1 MREQKAVKVIAISV
15 LVSLLLVGCGETN
28 NSTPLVDTNTPSM
41 ENDSMDNN
49 ESMDMT
55 SETNEP
61 TGDENVVKKTSS
73 LHILPV
79 LSDED
84 GNPTDAKATYTLTA
98 NKNVNVTIDTPNG
111 SFVTPMWR
119 YNNNPLPLVIRA
131 NRGDKMTLNFNNK
144 LDADSTIHWHGFKV
158 PAKEDG
164 GPDLPV
170 KATQSK
176 TYSFTLDQPAS
187 PLWFHPHPDMQTGK
201 QVYMGLAGVFLIEDD
216 ISKEL
221 ERTKQLPS
229 GEKDVVLLVQDR
241 RFAPLKEGVRELQ
254 YMNQDMDM
262 DGMLGDVV
270 LVNGSQF
277 PNLNVST
284 TQHRFRLYNVSN
296 AKNYDFAF
304 DDGREFTVVATD
316 GGLLK
321 NPVKL
326 EHIKLG
332 AAERV
337 EIVVDFS
344 KDTVGDSVKLIS
356 RAFED
361 DNMGMGNMNGNSMSM
376 GRSPNGTA
384 VDIMQFDVAKVEKD
398 EVKLYTTLSDKAE
411 ITKRLDPSL
420 ADNAGAEREFVMT
433 MKRGN
438 GMMTFVINGK
448 AFDANRID
456 EFIKSNSTEIW
467 TLKNDSPMAHPFHA
481 HAIQYQI
488 LDRDG
493 IPASGTD
500 LGWKDTFLVKPNET
514 VRIIG
519 KFEPVN
525 EGDYMY
531 HCHILEHEDAGMM
544 GYFRVGV
551 KGNVRKNGE
560 E

>member
-1 MREQKAVKVIAISV
+1 MKDKKTVKVIA
-15 LVSLLLVGCGETN
+15 LSLLTSLFLVGCGETN
-28 NSTPLVDTNTPSM
+28 NINTN
-41 ENDSMDNN
+41 
-49 ESMDMT
+49 
-55 SETNEP
+55 
-61 TGDENVVKKTSS
+61 TSS
-73 LHILPV
+73 LHILPIM
-79 LSDED
+79 SDED
-84 GNPTDAKATYTLTA
+84 GSSTDAKATYTLTA
-98 NKNVNVTIDTPNG
+98 NKDVNVTIDTADG
-111 SFVTPMWR
+111 SFITPMWR
-119 YNNNPLPLVIRA
+119 YNNNPLPLIIKA

-144 LDADSTIHWHGFKV
+144 LEADSTIHWHGFKV

-164 GPDLPV
+164 GPDFPV
-170 KATQSK
+170 KADESK

-201 QVYMGLAGVFLIEDD
+201 QVYMGLAGVFLIEDN

-241 RFAPLKEGVRELQ
+241 RFAPEKDGVRELQ

-304 DDGREFTVVATD
+304 DDGREFMVVATD

-344 KDTVGDSVKLIS
+344 NDAVGDSVKLIS

-361 DNMGMGNMNGNSMSM
+361 DDMGMGDMNGNNMNM

-384 VDIMQFDVAKVEKD
+384 VDIMRFDVTKAESD
-398 EVKLYTTLSDKAE
+398 DITLYKTISSKAE
-411 ITKRLDPSL
+411 ISQRLDPSL

-438 GMMTFVINGK
+438 GMMSFVINNK
-448 AFDANRID
+448 VFDANRVD
-456 EFIKSNSTEIW
+456 EFIQSNSTEIW

-525 EGDYMY
+525 QGDYMY

-544 GYFRVGV
+544 GYFRVGNG
-551 KGNVRKNGE
+551 GNVEKP
-560 E
+560 